1 MKHLAAG
8 LGLMLAFTACGD
20 NRALDL
26 PPKLSSSTGASTI
39 NLTMLEGGTAVI
51 DATATDP
58 EGETLTYAAATPEH
72 GTISG
77 IGPAFQYT
85 PAAKYDGQDHFAISI
100 SDGMNT
106 LAVPVTITILA
117 VDDPPVASD
126 GSASTNENQGVAIAL
141 VATDIDSTTLTY
153 EIVTQPAHGT
163 LTGTAP
169 AMVYT
174 PSTHYYG
181 TDSFTFRASDG
192 ILPSNLATIS
202 ISIANV
208 ITCGDGIREGGEQ
221 CDDGNHDNTDGCLDN
236 CMAATCGDGIVQV
249 GVEQCDDG
257 NRDNTDGCLNTCV
270 TASCGDGF
278 VHAGVEQCD
287 DGNQSNTD
295 ACLNTCVAATCGD
308 GFVETGVE
316 GCDDG
321 NQIDDDACRNTCR
334 TANCGDGVVGPGE
347 QCDDGNADNTD
358 GCLNTCVVASCGDG
372 FVQAGVEQCD
382 DGNHSN
388 NDACLNT
395 CLAATCGDGFVQAG
409 VEQCDDANSNNNDA
423 CLNTCIPAGCGDGFV
438 EAGVEQCDDGNHS
451 NNDACLNTCAAAT
464 CGDGFV
470 QVGVEQCD
478 DGNQSNTDACLDTC
492 VAATCGDGF
501 VQAGVEQCDDGN
513 QSNTD
518 ACLDT
523 CATATCGDGFVEA
536 GVEQCDDANQ
546 IDTDG
551 CHNDCSAPAPAVC
564 GDGHLDPG
572 EECDDGNT
580 ADGDGCG
587 HSCLIERCGDGLTQF
602 SRGEQCDDGNTVD
615 GDGCSSTCQV
625 EAFVTTASVMVSD
638 TLSCTTAVANAA
650 RKIAVDGSG
659 HIYVTMQCGAS
670 ADVVVSQD
678 RGLTFSAPL
687 DLSADLPNAPVTI
700 AQVAIAPGPSNT
712 AHVAMML
719 DTGEVFVRSTYDG
732 GATWSV
738 ASSIGSATST
748 STGLSLYAFNDDVF
762 VGFSTSGGVSVA
774 INHHRGVGTFDITN
788 VGMSIAYFDL
798 LYDAVQGGV
807 VVVADT
813 PAFHVR
819 VSSDVGATFASEVN
833 PPGQEYYSD
842 WGIGNGR
849 IFVSGINLGASGS
862 STSLYVIPV
871 SDPTTSTSV
880 SGLPLVSTAQ
890 SRTVAGDTA
899 GNAFVASQLN
909 GGGIQLDRLVVDATS
924 FDTARSLGATGS
936 WPIVTALPGN
946 QGAAVVYTDGSSV
959 YVTIQAY

>member
-1 MKHLAAG
+1 
-8 LGLMLAFTACGD
+8 MLAFTACGD
-20 NRALDL
+20 NRVLDL

-72 GTISG
+72 GTLSG

-85 PAAKYDGQDHFAISI
+85 PAAKYDGQDHFVISI
-100 SDGMNT
+100 SDGVNT
-106 LAVPVTITILA
+106 LAVPVTITIIA

-169 AMVYT
+169 TMVYT
-174 PSTHYYG
+174 PSAHYYG

-208 ITCGDGIREGGEQ
+208 LTCGDGIREGGEQ

-236 CMAATCGDGIVQV
+236 CMAATCGDGVVQV

-270 TASCGDGF
+270 T
-278 VHAGVEQCD
+278 
-287 DGNQSNTD
+287 
-295 ACLNTCVAATCGD
+295 
-308 GFVETGVE
+308 
-316 GCDDG
+316 
-321 NQIDDDACRNTCR
+321 
-334 TANCGDGVVGPGE
+334 
-347 QCDDGNADNTD
+347 
-358 GCLNTCVVASCGDG
+358 ASCGDG

-395 CLAATCGDGFVQAG
+395 CLAATCGDGFVQVG

-451 NNDACLNTCAAAT
+451 NNDACLNTCVAAT

-523 CATATCGDGFVEA
+523 CVTATCGDGFVEA

-551 CHNDCSAPAPAVC
+551 CHNDCSAPPPPVC

-625 EAFVTTASVMVSD
+625 EAFVTTAAVMVSD

-849 IFVSGINLGASGS
+849 IFVSGINLGGSGS
-862 STSLYVIPV
+862 STSLYIIPV